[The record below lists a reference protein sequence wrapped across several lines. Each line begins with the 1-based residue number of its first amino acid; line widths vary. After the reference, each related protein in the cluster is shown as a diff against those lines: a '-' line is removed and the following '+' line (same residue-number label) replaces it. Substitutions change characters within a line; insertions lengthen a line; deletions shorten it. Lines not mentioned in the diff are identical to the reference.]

1 MTSRQYTY
9 AEASA
14 ASRKFGRALLSQVGF
29 LLTDI
34 FLKAKKS
41 FGVFELQGFQKEDVM
56 GILLPNCTSYVLGLL
71 GGMEVGLTVTTLN
84 PAYTTPEIARQLE
97 MSKAKVILTEESRVL
112 QVKEAMSQIGN
123 FYHLNGDPFL
133 GGLLSHFFHLVLR
146 EKPYNHSGL
155 RCASKSRTIKYG

>member
-29 LLTDI
+29 LLTDV
-34 FLKAKKS
+34 FSSKKS

-112 QVKEAMSQIGN
+112 QVKEAMTQIGN

-133 GGLLSHFFHLVLR
+133 GSVLSHFFHLILR